1 MIGSNLE
8 AYTFDNLL
16 KLALSEVPDSMDKRQ
31 GSIIYDALAPACAR
45 LAEFFMNMR
54 NVYIDTYVPTA
65 TGELLNYKVG
75 EQGLTRYPA
84 TYALKKATL
93 TDTSGNPM
101 LISLGSRFSTISDIG
116 PIVYYAESQY
126 TENGV
131 PVPGAY
137 NLRCEVGGTEGNA
150 YSGQLTNIT
159 YIKGLASAVMTDL
172 IEPARNE
179 ETDEELRARYL
190 DTINNKAY
198 GGNIAQYNQV
208 VKSFSGVGDAQIYP
222 VWNGGGTVKV
232 SVVDTEFNPCSTDFI
247 NNIKQQLDPAES
259 SGRGIGIAP
268 IGHSVTVVTPTEL
281 TVNVSMKIVVSPGYT
296 LTQVTP
302 LIKKALSDYFL
313 SVKKEWGIET
323 PTGEYFVAIY
333 IARIVMHT
341 LEVTGVANAYDI
353 TLNGS
358 SKDLILTES
367 NTLQQLPKLGE
378 VTVNV

>member
-8 AYTFDNLL
+8 TYTFDKLL
-16 KLALSEVPDSMDKRQ
+16 SLALAEVPDSMDKRQ

-54 NVYIDTYVPTA
+54 NVYRDTYVPSA
-65 TGELLNYKVG
+65 TGESLNYKVG
-75 EQGLTRYPA
+75 EQGITRYDA
-84 TYALKKATL
+84 TYALKKAVL
-93 TDTSGNPM
+93 TDTAGNPM
-101 LISLGSRFSTISDIG
+101 VISLGSRFSTISDID

-131 PVPGAY
+131 PVPGVY
-137 NLRCEVGGTEGNA
+137 NLRCEVGGTAGNA
-150 YSGQLTNIT
+150 YSGELTNIT
-159 YIKGLASAVMTDL
+159 YIKGLASAIMSDL

-208 VKSFSGVGDAQIYP
+208 IKSFSGVGDVQIYP

-232 SVVDTEFNPCSTDFI
+232 SVVDTEFNPCSSDFI
-247 NNIKQQLDPAES
+247 NNIKEQLDPTEF
-259 SGRGIGIAP
+259 SGQGVGIAP
-268 IGHSVTVVTPTEL
+268 IGHSVTVGTATEL

-296 LTQVTP
+296 LTQVSP
-302 LIKKALSDYFL
+302 LIKQAVSDYFTA
-313 SVKKEWGIET
+313 VKKEWGIET

-333 IARIVMHT
+333 IARIAMHA

-353 TLNGS
+353 TINGS
-358 SKDLILTES
+358 SADLILTES
-367 NTLQQLPKLGE
+367 SSLQQLPKLGE
-378 VTVNV
+378 VTINV